1 MRRGNFSRRL
11 RSPRDSSHWS
21 DTEGPIHLI
30 DLLPENAA
38 TLRQQS
44 SASLGPK
51 EGSMGNRGKRYTEEQ
66 IIAILKE
73 AAAENAKVGE
83 VLRRHGVAPKTYYS

>member
-1 MRRGNFSRRL
+1 
-11 RSPRDSSHWS
+11 
-21 DTEGPIHLI
+21 
-30 DLLPENAA
+30 
-38 TLRQQS
+38 
-44 SASLGPK
+44 
-51 EGSMGNRGKRYTEEQ
+51 MGNRGKRYTEEQ